1 MRGVD
6 IRLARAHDAQ
16 AIADMSRR
24 DIEHGLGW
32 SWDAPRVL
40 QAIQDRATNVAVATR
55 AEVLL
60 GFGIM
65 RYAPETAHLSL
76 LAVAPVARHQGVGK
90 RLVGWLEAVARTAGI
105 ERLRV
110 EARADNANA
119 LAFYRALGFAELA
132 RVHGYYSGRID
143 AVRLEKRL
151 VDSQTGL

>member
-6 IRLARAHDAQ
+6 IRLAVAQDAQ

-40 QAIQDRATNVAVATR
+40 RAIGDRATNVAVAARGDT
-55 AEVLL
+55 LL

-65 RYAPETAHLSL
+65 QYAEETAHLSL
-76 LAVAPVARHQGVGK
+76 LAVAPVARHQGLGK
-90 RLVGWLEAVARTAGI
+90 RLVGWLEAVARTSGI

-119 LAFYRALGFAELA
+119 LAFYQAQGFTELA
-132 RVHGYYSGRID
+132 RVHRYYSGRID
-143 AVRLEKRL
+143 AVRLEKSL
-151 VDSQTGL
+151 VQR

>member
-1 MRGVD
+1 MRGVE
-6 IRLARAHDAQ
+6 IRLAVAQDAQ

-40 QAIQDRATNVAVATR
+40 RAIGDGATNVAVAAR
-55 AEVLL
+55 GGALL

-65 RYAPETAHLSL
+65 QYAEETAHLSL
-76 LAVAPVARHQGVGK
+76 LAVAPVARHQGLGK

-119 LAFYRALGFAELA
+119 LSFYQAQGFAELA
-132 RVHGYYSGRID
+132 RVQGYYSGRID
-143 AVRLEKRL
+143 AVRLEKALIQR
-151 VDSQTGL
+151 

>member
-6 IRLARAHDAQ
+6 IRLAVAQDAR

-40 QAIQDRATNVAVATR
+40 HAIRDRATNVVVASSG
-55 AEVLL
+55 ESLL

-65 RYAPETAHLSL
+65 QYAEETAHLSL
-76 LAVAPVARHQGVGK
+76 LAVVPVARHQGLGK
-90 RLVGWLEAVARTAGI
+90 RLVGWLERVARAAGI

-119 LAFYRALGFAELA
+119 LAFYQAQGFAELA
-132 RVHGYYSGRID
+132 RVPGYYSGRID
-143 AVRLEKRL
+143 AVRLEKSLIQR
-151 VDSQTGL
+151 

>member
-1 MRGVD
+1 MRGVTL
-6 IRLARAHDAQ
+6 RLALAPDAQ

-40 QAIQDRATNVAVATR
+40 RAIGDRATNVVVGVAGGSL
-55 AEVLL
+55 V

-65 RYAPETAHLSL
+65 QYADETAHLSL
-76 LAVAPVARHQGVGK
+76 LAVAPVARHQGLGT

-119 LAFYRALGFAELA
+119 LAFYRAQGFTELA

-143 AVRLEKRL
+143 AVRLEKKIL
-151 VDSQTGL
+151 

>member
-6 IRLARAHDAQ
+6 IRLAVAQDAQ

-40 QAIQDRATNVAVATR
+40 RAIGDRATNVAVVARGDT
-55 AEVLL
+55 VL

-65 RYAPETAHLSL
+65 QYAEDTAHLSL
-76 LAVAPVARHQGVGK
+76 LAVAPVARPRGLGK
-90 RLVGWLEAVARTAGI
+90 RLVGWLEAVARTSGI

-119 LAFYRALGFAELA
+119 LAFYRAQGFAELA

-143 AVRLEKRL
+143 AVRLEKSLIQR
-151 VDSQTGL
+151 

>member
-6 IRLARAHDAQ
+6 IRLAVAQDAQ
-16 AIADMSRR
+16 AIAEMSRR

-40 QAIQDRATNVAVATR
+40 RAIGDPATNVAVATR
-55 AEVLL
+55 GDTLL

-65 RYAPETAHLSL
+65 QYADETAHLSL
-76 LAVAPVARHQGVGK
+76 LAVAPVARHQGLGK

-105 ERLRV
+105 DRLRV

-119 LAFYRALGFAELA
+119 LAFYQSQGFAELA

-143 AVRLEKRL
+143 AVRLEKSL
-151 VDSQTGL
+151 VQR

>member
-1 MRGVD
+1 VRGVE
-6 IRLARAHDAQ
+6 IRLAVAQDAQ

-40 QAIQDRATNVAVATR
+40 RAIGDRATNVVVAAR
-55 AEVLL
+55 GGALL

-65 RYAPETAHLSL
+65 QYAEETAHLSL
-76 LAVAPVARHQGVGK
+76 LAVAPVARHQGLGK

-119 LAFYRALGFAELA
+119 LSFYQAQGFAELA
-132 RVHGYYSGRID
+132 RVQGYYSGRID
-143 AVRLEKRL
+143 AVRLEKALLQR
-151 VDSQTGL
+151 